1 MTVSYVHNILLRNG
15 LQGGTYKWDTCR
27 VPSTTNKIVTQRG
40 DVGDVILQTAKE
52 NPGLSFKKIAEI
64 VAQRMNR
71 KSVTVCYV
79 SSVLKRNG
87 IESPTVKQN
96 RELRETVWHILKE
109 NQNISTKEMANLVR
123 LKLNRRVTFQ
133 NVERIA
139 NRLKLGQME
148 VE

>member
-15 LQGGTYKWDTCR
+15 IQGGTYKWETCK
-27 VPSTTNKIVTQRG
+27 VPASGNQIITQRG
-40 DVGDVILQTAKE
+40 DVGDAILQTAKE

-64 VAQRMNR
+64 VAQKMNR

-87 IESPTVKQN
+87 IESPTVRQN
-96 RELRETVWHILKE
+96 RELRETVWQILKDD
-109 NQNISTKEMANLVR
+109 QKISTKEMASLVR
-123 LKLNRRVTFQ
+123 SKLNRRVTFQ

-139 NRLKLGQME
+139 NRLKSGQME
-148 VE
+148 IE